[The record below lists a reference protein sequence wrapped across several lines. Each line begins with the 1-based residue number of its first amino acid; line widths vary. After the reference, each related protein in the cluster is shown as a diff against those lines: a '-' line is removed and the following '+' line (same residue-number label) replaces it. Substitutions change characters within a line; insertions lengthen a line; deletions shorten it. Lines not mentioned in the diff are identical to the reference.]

1 MKHKK
6 ILAVLLASCLVFS
19 LAGCS
24 KTNETTVSAQT
35 SISESSDTG
44 SDITDI
50 TAVSSGEA
58 TSTTEAAGWEYL
70 LDNMS
75 DEEVADLVFNMVSG
89 FHLGMSVDDWYSV
102 VGKVPAT
109 VSNANKLE
117 YKCLGYSMGHWPS
130 NDYVK
135 TIELQ
140 YMRTD
145 DGTVQVSDS
154 NRNIAKIDISL
165 RFVDEARAKH
175 IYELLKEKFAVV
187 TNEGYHEDED
197 EARYW
202 QTYAFSN
209 TEDHKYDEAWRVKW
223 GGSNEESIQMHADG
237 MSEYDIEVWAF
248 LEGYPGLM

>member
-1 MKHKK
+1 
-6 ILAVLLASCLVFS
+6 
-19 LAGCS
+19 
-24 KTNETTVSAQT
+24 
-35 SISESSDTG
+35 
-44 SDITDI
+44 
-50 TAVSSGEA
+50 
-58 TSTTEAAGWEYL
+58 
-70 LDNMS
+70 
-75 DEEVADLVFNMVSG
+75 MVSG

-117 YKCLGYSMGHWPS
+117 YKCLGYSMGQWPS

-154 NRNIAKIDISL
+154 NRNIATIDISL

-175 IYELLKEKFAVV
+175 IYELLKEKLAAV

-197 EARYW
+197 SAKYW

-209 TEDHKYDEAWRVKW
+209 VEDYMYDEAWRVKW

>member
-1 MKHKK
+1 MKTKK
-6 ILAVLLASCLVFS
+6 ILSVMLASCLVFS

-35 SISESSDTG
+35 SVSESSDTS

-58 TSTTEAAGWEYL
+58 TSATEAAGWEYL

-89 FHLGMSVDDWYSV
+89 FHLGMSIDDWYSV

-109 VSNANKLE
+109 VSNANKLD
-117 YKCLGYSMGHWPS
+117 YKCLGYSMGQWPS

-175 IYELLKEKFAVV
+175 IYTLLKEKFAAV

-197 EARYW
+197 SAKHW

-209 TEDHKYDEAWRVKW
+209 VEGYMYDEAWRVKW
-223 GGSNEESIQMHADG
+223 GGSNEESIQQHADG